1 MITPWLW
8 MAFYRLEEKLDFG
21 LFEIPEVLSDIVKM
35 KFAAAAIFAIEKN

>member
-21 LFEIPEVLSDIVKM
+21 LFEIPEVLEVTLSK
-35 KFAAAAIFAIEKN
+35 